1 MYVWVEVFVSMNKG
15 LLRSVLVLKQGY
27 VQLST
32 YFATTVVQILV
43 KLNWANP
50 LHKIY
55 IQNEGSKKKVL
66 LIKAEG

>member
-1 MYVWVEVFVSMNKG
+1 M
-15 LLRSVLVLKQGY
+15 LKRGY

-32 YFATTVVQILV
+32 YFATTVVIQILV

-55 IQNEGSKKKVL
+55 RQNEGSKRKVL
-66 LIKAEG
+66 LMKAGG